1 MRLIAC
7 HIENFGKLRAL
18 DHAFQAGV
26 NVIHEE
32 NGWGKTTFAAFIKA
46 MFYGLTS
53 STKRS
58 VLENERKKYLPWQ
71 GGGYG
76 GNLTFE
82 NERGIYRIERF
93 FGEKDKDD
101 TFVLYNQTTGLES
114 HDYSSMI
121 GEELFGI
128 NLEGYERSAYIPQ
141 LSLNITAN
149 DSINAKL
156 SHLLDDGNDINH
168 YETALSSL
176 EEAMKVY
183 KKTGNRGRLAELE
196 SQLAGIAR
204 ALEKSAGTEEALP
217 AWETRLK
224 DKREELNGL
233 VMQQQGLK
241 QRVVAASQ
249 YEAQQARR
257 EHYAQLCGDKR
268 RIEASRQALR
278 DFFKGH
284 ELTEAELLEKTE
296 QQDSLG
302 ELSAK
307 IEAEEEK
314 QSFYEKAYQET
325 GDSGKDHTRA
335 LGYVLGAAALLF
347 GIAAVIL
354 FIRLMSVAL
363 GSAALA
369 AGIIALTLCLIFIKR
384 SSGIR
389 VGMEQKAQELS
400 ERYRAA
406 RANMEQMQ
414 QLRQAH
420 EEEVVGMM
428 RFYFNDMKSSE
439 ARACIEELR
448 SRKRALKDADAE
460 YTRICEAVAEFEQ
473 QNHISEQQEQDTLS
487 AEGIHEPLQELQRQE
502 SETERRM
509 EAVKAEIT
517 EIEAKTGHM
526 SMVLEEKT
534 ELEGE
539 RERVTAELEQ
549 NRERYEV
556 LEDTAKYLK
565 KAKEALS
572 THYFGEIQDSFQKYL
587 QTLCT
592 SLSETANMD
601 ISFQVKVE
609 AGGAKRELNF
619 YSEGYKD
626 MVGICTRLALIDVL
640 FAEEKPFV
648 IFDDPFA
655 NLDESKLEGMLQMLQ
670 TIGRDYQL
678 IYFVCHNSRSLP

>member
-7 HIENFGKLRAL
+7 HIENFGKLREL
-18 DHAFQAGV
+18 DDTFQAGV

-46 MFYGLTS
+46 MFYGLPS

-71 GGGYG
+71 GGSYG

-82 NERGIYRIERF
+82 NERGTYRIERF

-101 TFVLYNQTTGLES
+101 TFVLYDQTTGLES

-128 NLEGYERSAYIPQ
+128 NLEGYERSVYIPQ
-141 LSLNITAN
+141 MGLNITAN

-156 SHLLDDGNDINH
+156 SHLLDDGNDINN

-196 SQLAGIAR
+196 SQLADIDR
-204 ALEKSAGTEEALP
+204 TLERSAGTEEALP
-217 AWETRLK
+217 IWEARLK
-224 DKREELNGL
+224 SKREELTGL
-233 VMQQQGLK
+233 AARQQGLK

-249 YEAQQARR
+249 YEAQKARH

-268 RIEASRQALR
+268 RIEALRQER
-278 DFFKGH
+278 KDFFKGH
-284 ELTEAELLEKTE
+284 EPTEEELLEKMM

-307 IEAEEEK
+307 IAAEEEK
-314 QSFYEKAYQET
+314 RSFYEQAYQET
-325 GDSGKDHTRA
+325 GDQGKDHTRA
-335 LGYVLGAAALLF
+335 VGYVMGAAALLF
-347 GIAAVIL
+347 GITAAVL
-354 FIRLMSVAL
+354 FIRLMSVVL
-363 GSAALA
+363 GSFAVV
-369 AGIIALTLCLIFIKR
+369 AGIIALTLCLILIRR
-384 SSGIR
+384 SYGIR
-389 VGMEQKAQELS
+389 TETDKRAQELS
-400 ERYRAA
+400 EKYRAA
-406 RANMEQMQ
+406 GINIEPMQ
-414 QLRQAH
+414 KLSQAH
-420 EEEVVGMM
+420 EEELSGMV
-428 RFYFNDMKSSE
+428 RFYFHDMKPSE

-448 SRKRALKDADAE
+448 RRKQALCDIDAE
-460 YTRICEAVAEFEQ
+460 YARICDAVTKFEQ
-473 QNHISEQQEQDTLS
+473 QNHIAGQAGADAVS
-487 AEGIHEPLQELQRQE
+487 AEDIHESLQELQRQE
-502 SETERRM
+502 SETEKSI
-509 EAVKAEIT
+509 EAVRTEIA
-517 EIEAKTGHM
+517 EIEAKTEHM
-526 SMVLEEKT
+526 GMVLEEKA
-534 ELEGE
+534 ELESE
-539 RERVTAELEQ
+539 RERVTAELVQ

-572 THYFGEIQDSFQKYL
+572 THYFGELQDSFHKYM

-592 SLSETANMD
+592 SLSGLANMD
-601 ISFQVKVE
+601 VSSQVKVE
-609 AGGAKRELNF
+609 AAGARRELNL

-640 FAEEKPFV
+640 FAEEKPFIV
-648 IFDDPFA
+648 LDDPFA
-655 NLDESKLEGMLQMLQ
+655 SLDEAKLEGMLQMLQ
-670 TIGRDYQL
+670 TIGREYQL
-678 IYFVCHNSRSLP
+678 IYFVCHNSRSLS